1 MTHNYNQ
8 ALYAGISFPPRK
20 DGNAGFFATSV
31 DMDVIKDSIH
41 CILNTRKGE
50 MPMNPAFG
58 SSAVDTLFDN
68 ITQNSQAI
76 LCQAIQGDIEAW
88 EPRVTVNSLSAYSQ
102 DVNRIIVV
110 NASIILTNQ
119 PVTFSYSFPVT
130 SN

>member
-1 MTHNYNQ
+1 MTYNYNQ
-8 ALYAGISFPPRK
+8 AIYAGISFPPRK

-31 DMDVIKDSIH
+31 DMDVIANSIH

-58 SSAVDTLFDN
+58 SSAIDTLFDN
-68 ITQNSQAI
+68 ITVSSQAI
-76 LCQAIQGDIEAW
+76 LCQAVQEDIEAW
-88 EPRVTVNSLSAYSQ
+88 EPRVTVASVSAYSE

-110 NASIILTNQ
+110 NAYIILTNQ
-119 PVTFSYSFPVT
+119 PVTFSYSFPLT

>member
-50 MPMNPAFG
+50 MPMNPSFG

-88 EPRVTVNSLSAYSQ
+88 EPRVTVNSVSAYSQ

-119 PVTFSYSFPVT
+119 PVTFSYSFPVA